1 MNYVFRNYAML
12 EYVIESYPYRLGLD
26 MLTIC
31 LADIV
36 AIIHLGYVVFV
47 ILGFILIV
55 VGIILKWKWIRNLL
69 FRIAHLAAIAGVALE
84 AILGI
89 NCPLTVLEFS
99 LRYGFAPSDRRVSFV
114 GELVG
119 SVLYYD
125 APAWVFTIIYVGF
138 ALLVA
143 ITFVMAPPSRKSR

>member
-1 MNYVFRNYAML
+1 MSNLFFAD
-12 EYVIESYPYRLGLD
+12 VI
-26 MLTIC
+26 
-31 LADIV
+31 

-55 VGIILKWKWIRNLL
+55 MGIVLKWQWVRNLW
-69 FRIAHLAAIAGVALE
+69 FRIAHLVAIAGVALE

-99 LRYGFAPSDRRVSFV
+99 LRYGVRPSDRRVSFV
-114 GELVG
+114 GDIID
-119 SVLYYD
+119 SILYYG

-143 ITFVMAPPSRKSR
+143 ITFIMAPPSRRGR